1 MISVKLE
8 YIWMCVLETNQLQ
21 IPVEMFGGVLFRGF
35 HNKIKYYNDNIIGFF
50 YIDYVLEWDTMNR
63 WLLPQGVHT
72 NEDDQHLL
80 LS

>member
-21 IPVEMFGGVLFRGF
+21 IPVEMFGDVLFRGF
-35 HNKIKYYNDNIIGFF
+35 HNEIEYYNDNIIGFF

-63 WLLPQGVHT
+63 WLPQGVHT

>member
-21 IPVEMFGGVLFRGF
+21 IPVEMFGGVLFRSF
-35 HNKIKYYNDNIIGFF
+35 HNKIKNYNDNIIGFF

-63 WLLPQGVHT
+63 WLPHGVHT